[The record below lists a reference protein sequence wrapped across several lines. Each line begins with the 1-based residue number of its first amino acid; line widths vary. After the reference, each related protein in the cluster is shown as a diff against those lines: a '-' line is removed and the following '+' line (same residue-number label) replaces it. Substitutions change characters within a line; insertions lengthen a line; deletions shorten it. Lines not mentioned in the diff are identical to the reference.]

1 MVVKLSNN
9 VRSSLRTEVLSGS
22 TTILLPVGHG
32 ARFPALGAGEY
43 FYATIE
49 DAAGN
54 YEIVRVTAR
63 ATDTLTATRGA
74 EGTTAR
80 TFAAGSTI
88 EMRVTAA
95 SVLDAAQDAADTV
108 DLAQF
113 SVTASAAE
121 INILD
126 GALLSTAELNILDG
140 VTASTAEINILDGVT
155 ASTAEINI
163 LDGVTASTAE
173 INILDGVTA
182 TTAEINKLAGTPAGL
197 TATELGYVDG
207 VTSSI
212 QTQLDAKQP
221 LDADLTAIAALSS
234 GGLIVRTGAGT
245 ATVREVMPGTGI
257 TVTNGVGISGNPT
270 VAADLAS
277 QAEAQAGTDTTKL
290 MTPQRVLQSITANS
304 TVLLSTLTTV
314 TGNTY
319 TTPTLDLTPYKF
331 VTAIVEGLGDNSATS
346 GNFSIFGL
354 ALVATGTTAAN
365 RIYGSWTLELRTGLF
380 FGLSQVIAPAALPQV
395 FAIPANTGGRTALS
409 NATTTF
415 TVTMTTTNFAAGNV
429 TFYGIR

>member
-126 GALLSTAELNILDG
+126 GALLSTAEL
-140 VTASTAEINILDGVT
+140 NILDGVT

-415 TVTMTTTNFAAGNV
+415 TVSMAITTFAAGNV
-429 TFYGIR
+429 TFYGVR

>member
-140 VTASTAEINILDGVT
+140 ATLSTAEL
-155 ASTAEINI
+155 
-163 LDGVTASTAE
+163 
-173 INILDGVTA
+173 NILDGVTA
-182 TTAEINKLAGTPAGL
+182 TTAELNILDGVTATTAELNVLDGIPGTL

-207 VTSSI
+207 VTSAI
-212 QTQLDAKQP
+212 QTQLDAKTGRTS
-221 LDADLTAIAALSS
+221 A
-234 GGLIVRTGAGT
+234 TGA
-245 ATVREVMPGTGI
+245 A
-257 TVTNGVGISGNPT
+257 
-270 VAADLAS
+270 
-277 QAEAQAGTDTTKL
+277 
-290 MTPQRVLQSITANS
+290 VLPA
-304 TVLLSTLTTV
+304 
-314 TGNTY
+314 
-319 TTPTLDLTPYKF
+319 
-331 VTAIVEGLGDNSATS
+331 
-346 GNFSIFGL
+346 
-354 ALVATGTTAAN
+354 GTTAE
-365 RIYGSWTLELRTGLF
+365 RDGSPLAGYFRFNSTLN
-380 FGLSQVIAPAALPQV
+380 V
-395 FAIPANTGGRTALS
+395 FEGYNGSAWGGVGGATGGGPDRVFYE
-409 NATTTF
+409 NGQ
-415 TVTMTTTNFAAGNV
+415 TVTTNYTITNGTNAMSAGPITINSGV
-429 TFYGIR
+429 TVTVGDGEVWTVV